1 MEEDIEFVGVR
12 VRQWRD
18 ELGLSLQDLSD
29 RCGVAPS
36 TIQKVETGQM
46 VPSIAIALK
55 IARGLDRRPAELLS
69 SEPEEA
75 DVVFMRSKEH
85 SVIDSRQKL
94 RVERLS
100 GDLFDPSIEMWRVT
114 VYPGFS
120 SGSGVHGYEG
130 EEVIVCEEGQI
141 HFTVGD
147 EEFELGQGDSLHFKA
162 GIPHRWWNPGRRI
175 ARFLIAGNFPRG
187 LRKKLHLQVQTVK
200 KDKG

>member
-18 ELGLSLQDLSD
+18 ELGLSLQDLSN
-29 RCGVAPS
+29 RCDVAPS

-100 GDLFDPSIEMWRVT
+100 GDLFDPAIEMWRVT

-120 SGSGVHGYEG
+120 SGSGAYGYDG

-141 HFTVGD
+141 HFSVGD

-162 GIPHRWWNPGRRI
+162 GIPHRWWNPSRRI

-187 LRKKLHLQVQTVK
+187 LRKKLHLHVQTVQ
-200 KDKG
+200 KDKR